1 MENAILEEKEVITEK
16 ITMTP
21 LEMSRL
27 LGISRA
33 TIYTMV
39 RENEVPHFK
48 VRGKILFN
56 RSVIIA
62 WTKGEHEHQ
71 EKIV

>member
-1 MENAILEEKEVITEK
+1 MENTLVETNDITAER
-16 ITMTP
+16 ITITP
-21 LEMSRL
+21 LELSQL
-27 LGISRA
+27 LGVSRA

-39 RENEVPHFK
+39 RQNQIPHIK

-62 WTKGEHEHQ
+62 WTKGEYEHH
-71 EKIV
+71 VTN